1 MSFLNPFLLLAA
13 LGIALP
19 ILAHLLNR
27 QQVKRTDWAAMQF
40 LNRSVRIRSRQLRL
54 KDLILLCIRCLA
66 ILLLVAALAKPF
78 MKDAEGVP
86 SGIGESRTGVVI
98 ALDAS
103 YSMAH
108 SDGTSTRFE
117 RAIEKIGVITENI
130 HPGDPVCLVLLG
142 AEQRVLA
149 RNMAFNAG
157 KFDELLS
164 SERVSPESLDLD
176 SVPKKLKALAES
188 MEAPQKQIF
197 FVTDMQASDW
207 KKQPAWLGAAF
218 ENLAESASTTIVPVL
233 RGSDNL
239 AITDLE
245 LVSGVLREN
254 TVARYRA
261 TVRNCGTSPVAN
273 VQVKGLTNDITVDTK
288 TIPAIEPGAS
298 ETVSLFV
305 HFRNAG
311 PVRISAELEQDALLE
326 DNTRRTMA
334 IIRDKVSVLSVEG
347 VSGGSGSFIA
357 AALRA
362 RGGDSGQENFSVQ
375 SVPWIDLP
383 SQDLANFDVVILQ
396 NVPDITP
403 EQALAFESYVRAG
416 NGLIWFAGDHVDAA
430 AWNKRSALDG
440 VSLLPAVIEQ
450 TVSTSDAL
458 GVGRPLDPTV
468 PDHPVCRPL
477 RSLPEDLLSETR
489 LRRVLQVKPAASSS
503 TILSLAGTAAPV
515 LLEHSVGRGQVF
527 MFTTSADSA
536 WNNMALT
543 PVFPMVLQQMVT
555 YLTAR
560 EFETSRLVGDSLSL
574 SYVDQPDASE
584 AAFDTPSGDTIAV
597 PVLEHRSQY
606 VALLDNARESGFYH
620 ARVSL
625 QAPGMPVAVNVDT
638 AESDVVSQTAAEVA
652 RRFEGTDIVVAQSE
666 ADLVDAVA
674 QSRTGRS
681 FWFLLLLSVL
691 GLLVIESLLAGRKPK
706 GSTAKSNST
715 PPVATNM
722 ENA

>member
-536 WNNMALT
+536 WNNMVLT

>member
-1 MSFLNPFLLLAA
+1 MSFLNPLLLFGA

-54 KDLILLCIRCLA
+54 KDFILLCIRCLA

-78 MKDAEGVP
+78 MKDAGEVP

-164 SERVSPESLDLD
+164 SERVSPESLDLA

-197 FVTDMQASDW
+197 LVTDMQASDW
-207 KKQPAWLGAAF
+207 EEQPAWLGAAF
-218 ENLAESASTTIVPVL
+218 ENLTESASTTIVPVL
-233 RGSDNL
+233 GGSDNL
-239 AITDLE
+239 AITGLE

-261 TVRNCGTSPVAN
+261 TVRNCGTSPVMNA
-273 VQVKGLTNDITVDTK
+273 QVKGLTNDITVDTK

-326 DNTRRTMA
+326 DNTRRTVA
-334 IIRDKVSVLSVEG
+334 IIRDKVSVLSVKGE
-347 VSGGSGSFIA
+347 SGGSGSFIA

-362 RGGDSGQENFSVQ
+362 RGGDSGQENLSVQ

-403 EQALAFESYVRAG
+403 EQARVFESYVRAG

-458 GVGRPLDPTV
+458 GVGRPLDPTF

-489 LRRVLQVKPAASSS
+489 LRKMLQVKPAASSS
-503 TILSLAGTAAPV
+503 TVLSLAGTAAPV

-527 MFTTSADSA
+527 MFTTSADSS
-536 WNNMALT
+536 WNNMAVT

-560 EFETSRLVGDSLSL
+560 EFETPRLVGDSLSL

-584 AAFDTPSGDTIAV
+584 AVFDTPSGDTIAV
-597 PVLEHRSQY
+597 PVLEHRNRY
-606 VALLDNARESGFYH
+606 VALLDSAGESGFYL

-638 AESDVVSQTAAEVA
+638 AESDVRSQSMAEVA

-666 ADLVDAVA
+666 ADLLDAVG
-674 QSRTGRS
+674 QSRSGRS

-706 GSTAKSNST
+706 GSAAKSNST
-715 PPVATNM
+715 PLPAANT

>member
-625 QAPGMPVAVNVDT
+625 QAPGMSVAVYVDT

>member
-1 MSFLNPFLLLAA
+1 
-13 LGIALP
+13 
-19 ILAHLLNR
+19 
-27 QQVKRTDWAAMQF
+27 
-40 LNRSVRIRSRQLRL
+40 
-54 KDLILLCIRCLA
+54 
-66 ILLLVAALAKPF
+66 
-78 MKDAEGVP
+78 
-86 SGIGESRTGVVI
+86 
-98 ALDAS
+98 
-103 YSMAH
+103 
-108 SDGTSTRFE
+108 
-117 RAIEKIGVITENI
+117 
-130 HPGDPVCLVLLG
+130 
-142 AEQRVLA
+142 
-149 RNMAFNAG
+149 
-157 KFDELLS
+157 
-164 SERVSPESLDLD
+164 
-176 SVPKKLKALAES
+176 

-197 FVTDMQASDW
+197 LVTDMQASDW
-207 KKQPAWLGAAF
+207 KKQPAWLGEAF
-218 ENLAESASTTIVPVL
+218 KNLGESASTTIVPVL
-233 RGSDNL
+233 GGSDNL

-261 TVRNCGTSPVAN
+261 TVRNCGTSPVTN

-288 TIPAIEPGAS
+288 TIPAIAPGAS

-311 PVRISAELEQDALLE
+311 PVRISAELEADALLE
-326 DNTRRTMA
+326 DNTRRTVA

-347 VSGGSGSFIA
+347 ESGGSGSFIA

-362 RGGDSGQENFSVQ
+362 RGGGSGQENFSVQ

-440 VSLLPAVIEQ
+440 VFLLPAVIEQ
-450 TVSTSDAL
+450 TISTSDAL

-489 LRRVLQVKPAASSS
+489 LRKMLQVKPAASSS

-584 AAFDTPSGDTIAV
+584 AVFDTPSGDTIAV

-606 VALLDNARESGFYH
+606 VALLDNARESGFYL

-625 QAPGMPVAVNVDT
+625 QAPGMPVAVNADT
-638 AESDVVSQTAAEVA
+638 AESDIGSQSSDEVA

-666 ADLVDAVA
+666 ADLLDAVE

-691 GLLVIESLLAGRKPK
+691 GLLVVESLLAGRKSK
-706 GSTAKSNST
+706 GPTAKSNST
-715 PPVATNM
+715 PPVAANM

>member
-1 MSFLNPFLLLAA
+1 M
-13 LGIALP
+13 P

-54 KDLILLCIRCLA
+54 KDFILLCIRCLA

-188 MEAPQKQIF
+188 MEASQKQIF

>member
-1 MSFLNPFLLLAA
+1 MNFLNPLLLLAG

-27 QQVKRTDWAAMQF
+27 HQVKRTDWAAMQF
-40 LNRSVRIRSRQLRL
+40 LNRNVRVRSRQLRL
-54 KDLILLCIRCLA
+54 RDMILLCLRCLA

-78 MKDAEGVP
+78 MEDAGEVP
-86 SGIGESRTGVVI
+86 SGIGESRVGVVI
-98 ALDAS
+98 GLDAS

-117 RAIEKIGVITENI
+117 RAIEKIGMITENI

-149 RNMAFNAG
+149 RNVAFAPG

-176 SVPKKLKALAES
+176 SVPKTLKALAES

-197 FVTDMQASDW
+197 LVTDMQASDW
-207 KKQPAWLGAAF
+207 EKQPAWLGAAF

-233 RGSDNL
+233 GGSDNL
-239 AITDLE
+239 AMTGLE
-245 LVSGVLREN
+245 LVSGVLREG

-261 TVRNCGTSPVAN
+261 TVRNCGPNPVQN
-273 VQVKGLTNDITVDTK
+273 VMVKGLTDGITVDNK
-288 TIPAIEPGAS
+288 TIPMIAPGSS
-298 ETVSLFV
+298 ESVSLFIN
-305 HFRNAG
+305 FRNAG

-326 DNTRRTMA
+326 DNTRRTVA
-334 IIRDKVSVLSVEG
+334 IIRDKVSVLNVEG
-347 VSGGSGSFIA
+347 ESGGFSSFIA

-375 SVPWIDLP
+375 SVSWIDLP

-416 NGLIWFAGDHVDAA
+416 NGLIWFAGDNIDAA

-489 LRRVLQVKPAASSS
+489 LRKILQVKPAASSS

-536 WNNMALT
+536 WNNMAVT

-560 EFETSRLVGDSLSL
+560 EFETPRLVGDSLSL

-584 AAFDTPSGDTIAV
+584 AVFDTPSGDTIAV
-597 PVLEHRSQY
+597 PVLEYRNQY
-606 VALLDNARESGFYH
+606 VALLDHAGESGFYL

-638 AESDVVSQTAAEVA
+638 AESDVRSQSMAEVA

-666 ADLVDAVA
+666 AGLLDAVG
-674 QSRTGRS
+674 QSRSGRS

-691 GLLVIESLLAGRKPK
+691 GLLIVESLLAGRKPK
-706 GSTAKSNST
+706 GSAAKSNST
-715 PPVATNM
+715 PLPAANT

>member
-1 MSFLNPFLLLAA
+1 MSFLNPLLLFAA
-13 LGIALP
+13 LGVALP

-27 QQVKRTDWAAMQF
+27 NKVKRTDWAAMQF

-54 KDLILLCIRCLA
+54 KDFILLCVRCLA

-78 MKDAEGVP
+78 MEDAGEVP
-86 SGIGESRTGVVI
+86 SGIGESRAGVVI

-108 SDGTSTRFE
+108 SDGTATRFE
-117 RAIEKIGVITENI
+117 RSIEKIGMITENI

-142 AEQRVLA
+142 AEQRMLA
-149 RNMAFNAG
+149 HNVAFDAE

-176 SVPKKLKALAES
+176 SVPKTLKALAES

-197 FVTDMQASDW
+197 LVTDMQASDW
-207 KKQPAWLGAAF
+207 EKQPAWLGAAF

-233 RGSDNL
+233 GGSDNL
-239 AITDLE
+239 AMTGLE
-245 LVSGVLREN
+245 LVSGVLREG

-261 TVRNCGTSPVAN
+261 TVRNCGPNPVQN
-273 VQVKGLTNDITVDTK
+273 VMVKGLTDGITVDNK
-288 TIPAIEPGAS
+288 TIPMIAPGSS
-298 ETVSLFV
+298 ESVSLFIN
-305 HFRNAG
+305 FRNAG

-326 DNTRRTMA
+326 DNTRRTVA
-334 IIRDKVSVLSVEG
+334 IIRDKVSVLNVEG
-347 VSGGSGSFIA
+347 ESGGFGSFIA

-375 SVPWIDLP
+375 SVSWIDLP

-416 NGLIWFAGDHVDAA
+416 NGLIWFAGDNIDAA

-489 LRRVLQVKPAASSS
+489 LRKILQVKPTASSS

-536 WNNMALT
+536 WNNMAVT
-543 PVFPMVLQQMVT
+543 PVFPMILQQMVT

-560 EFETSRLVGDSLSL
+560 EFETPRLVGDSLSL

-584 AAFDTPSGDTIAV
+584 AVFDTPSGDTIAV
-597 PVLEHRSQY
+597 PVLEHRNQY
-606 VALLDNARESGFYH
+606 VALLDNARESGFYL

-638 AESDVVSQTAAEVA
+638 AESDVGSQSAAEVT

-666 ADLVDAVA
+666 ADLLDAVGK
-674 QSRTGRS
+674 SRTGRS

-691 GLLVIESLLAGRKPK
+691 GLLVIESLLASRKPK
-706 GSTAKSNST
+706 QSAAKLKSTSPIA
-715 PPVATNM
+715 ANM
-722 ENA
+722 ENT